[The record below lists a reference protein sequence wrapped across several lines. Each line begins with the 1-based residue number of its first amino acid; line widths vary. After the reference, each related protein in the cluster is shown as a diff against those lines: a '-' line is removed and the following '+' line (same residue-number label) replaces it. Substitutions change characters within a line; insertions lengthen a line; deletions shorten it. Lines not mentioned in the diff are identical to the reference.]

1 MLYSNTIN
9 EIILNQNTGV
19 EYEIALFYSLLCNDV
34 ERQKVLDA
42 ISKRGDSDKIRS
54 ILSYTD
60 KSIILESLNKSGLKL
75 IDVSFETQNDEVGP
89 SDIVMYVVDNS
100 NKKKSI
106 GLSVKFANTCTL
118 NVTGRNFISEQQ
130 ISKLKSMLPKYTEMY
145 ISEMTSLYG
154 SVDNWFRQ
162 RKPSKITDAF
172 IDLIRD
178 AVIENWKNISNKGLL
193 LSALFHSNSPIDF
206 WVVTYSNNGYTLKT
220 TPQTIDVARANEV
233 TVSKF
238 QTSYI
243 AFYLDDR
250 MVGHMQV
257 KFNNGF
263 VEKCKKKNPDVI
275 CQGVKISFGQPFSS
289 WNFSVEK

>member
-9 EIILNQNTGV
+9 EIIFNQNTGV